1 MSKKKT
7 SIMKYVFIFIVGVIL
22 YSLFNKFI
30 WHKYVVHPTAWDA
43 LEGEAGQPGVMHDI
57 DHDNRIAVLTP
68 EDGFHVYIVARGFL
82 GWNIEDEISLLDDE
96 SKGNDGANDRDENGE
111 PFTIKRTT
119 LQLKGDRKL
128 DTVLIVSRD
137 SDIGYMTARDERG
150 NTHGFNGSPNNGTYL
165 YYIYSQDGF
174 DDNLTFEAYTYDD
187 ELLYTK

>member
-82 GWNIEDEISLLDDE
+82 GWNIEDEISL
-96 SKGNDGANDRDENGE
+96 
-111 PFTIKRTT
+111 
-119 LQLKGDRKL
+119 DRKSTRL
-128 DTVLIVSRD
+128 NSSHVAISYAVFCLKKK
-137 SDIGYMTARDERG
+137 
-150 NTHGFNGSPNNGTYL
+150 N
-165 YYIYSQDGF
+165 
-174 DDNLTFEAYTYDD
+174 
-187 ELLYTK
+187 